1 MGRDTPRPERDPKE
15 RGLHAKHRED
25 PTRASYI
32 SSAFYA
38 LSVPTL
44 IALAVGGWYFGFYAY
59 RFVIPVFA
67 ALLVC
72 SITIAFAVMHV
83 YSTR

>member
-1 MGRDTPRPERDPKE
+1 MGRDTPGPERDIKE

-38 LSVPTL
+38 LSVPLL
-44 IALAVGGWYFGFYAY
+44 IVLAVGGWYMGVYPY
-59 RFVIPVFA
+59 SWIIPVFA
-67 ALLVC
+67 GLLVGA
-72 SITIAFAVMHV
+72 ITVAFAVMHV
-83 YSTR
+83 TTGR